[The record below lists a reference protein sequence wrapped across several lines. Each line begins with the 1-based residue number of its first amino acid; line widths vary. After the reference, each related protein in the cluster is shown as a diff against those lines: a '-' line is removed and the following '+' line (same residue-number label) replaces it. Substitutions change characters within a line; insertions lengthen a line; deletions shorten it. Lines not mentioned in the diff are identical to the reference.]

1 MKISQRFF
9 IIFCIFAQPILSCDA
24 PKDCLKIKGRG
35 RAGSFLEPSL
45 SDSTPTPTA
54 LHKTPRSS
62 KSGAFAAYNAL
73 LEDKLQPS
81 ESRFPSFLVEM
92 DHLQRFWDELHARS
106 LSPDI
111 RAALGK
117 RKSLLLH
124 VPHVFKPHVR
134 DSDGTGTKMSGFH
147 HDPERIL
154 QNSGLLSIESETRYT
169 NGSYNQ
175 RISTLTTQKVY
186 AKKSFFPDS
195 WNRQETLSAILL
207 ALKNAK
213 KCDSDEDDEN
223 KEFTGIAS
231 TKPPTPI
238 TFRIRV
244 LPGRACIT
252 TVHPKL

>member
-1 MKISQRFF
+1 MKIFIYFILLFF
-9 IIFCIFAQPILSCDA
+9 SFTQAILSCDA
-24 PKDCLKIKGRG
+24 PIKIKGRG
-35 RAGSFLEPSL
+35 RAGSFLEPGL
-45 SDSTPTPTA
+45 SDSTPTSTS

-62 KSGAFAAYNAL
+62 KSSAFAAYNAL

-81 ESRFPSFLVEM
+81 ESRFPSFLAEM
-92 DHLQRFWDELHARS
+92 DHLQKYWDDRQASHISSE
-106 LSPDI
+106 I
-111 RAALGK
+111 RAELGA

-124 VPHVFKPHVR
+124 VPHVFKPNMR
-134 DSDGTGTKMSGFH
+134 DSDGTGIKMSGFH

-175 RISTLTTQKVY
+175 RISTPTTQKVY

-195 WNRQETLSAILL
+195 WNRQETLGAILL

-213 KCDSDEDDEN
+213 KCDSDEDDGN
-223 KEFTGIAS
+223 KEFTGIAP
-231 TKPPTPI
+231 TTPPTPI
-238 TFRIRV
+238 TIRIRF
-244 LPGRACIT
+244 LPGKAFIT